1 MLVATEATVY
11 DATDDGNEEKEPQKA
26 ESRAQYVFTE
36 FADDESFE
44 SALGMLEQLWEDSS
58 AEKMHCSQNDT
69 TLR

>member
-1 MLVATEATVY
+1 MQFVHIQAVNMAKKQSNMLRILVQ
-11 DATDDGNEEKEPQKA
+11 EPQKA

-58 AEKMHCSQNDT
+58 AQKM
-69 TLR
+69 